1 MSSNPQPRTTLEA
14 IARRE
19 AEFVLSACAIEL
31 HRVTVAKAEGVTS
44 RMMPKSLRAYWH
56 ELERQAEV
64 GNTEVDTNAM
74 ASWLRDV
81 TPGDLGEFGARDAA
95 RQFLANGPSLSGD
108 GIYCAAHARKLVETH
123 ARLDLIAAHSD
134 QVGAQSLQDDAGY
147 QAATVRVDEARATLS
162 LLGEREVT
170 WLDEVLASLDA
181 TLKPDTSPL
190 ISTGIEFLDEH
201 LGGGWGWGWL
211 VIVMGPAKSGKSAL
225 AINGFARAALRQG
238 YRVMVASLEMSVR
251 ENVQRF
257 LAAESGV
264 PIRAQRKGDLSQS
277 QMGALNSA
285 GDTVTSWRVVV
296 RVGLGTVDEICAAA
310 RVAHAKDGLD
320 MLVVDYLQLVNNG
333 NENRVIDLEQTTRAL
348 KLLGNQLG
356 IVVILLSQPNN
367 ADAKSG
373 SVGLFS
379 GKGSG
384 SIAADCDALIV
395 PTRDA
400 EDATRAG
407 LSMPGCRHAD
417 AHAWPMGSL
426 VFDGSRMTFRD
437 PSTPAR
443 YPGGRP

>member
-1 MSSNPQPRTTLEA
+1 MSANPQPRVTLEA
-14 IARRE
+14 VAKRE

-44 RMMPKSLRAYWH
+44 RMIPKGLRPYWH
-56 ELERQAEV
+56 ELERQAEA
-64 GNTEVDTNAM
+64 GNAQIDISAM

-81 TPGDLGEFGARDAA
+81 TPGDLPEWAARDAA
-95 RQFLANGPSLSGD
+95 RSFFANGPCIQGD
-108 GIYCAAHARKLVETH
+108 GIYCAAHARKLVEVST
-123 ARLDLIAAHSD
+123 RLELIDAHSD
-134 QVGAQSLQDDAGY
+134 QVSAQALQDDAGY
-147 QAATVRVDEARATLS
+147 QAATARVDEARATLGQ
-162 LLGEREVT
+162 LGERVVT
-170 WLDEVLASLDA
+170 WLDEVVASLDA
-181 TLKPDTSPL
+181 TMQPDTSPL
-190 ISTGIEFLDEH
+190 IGTGLPFLDEH

-285 GDTVTSWRVVV
+285 GDTVASWHVSVKT
-296 RVGLGTVDEICAAA
+296 GIGTVDEICAAA

-373 SVGLFS
+373 AVGLFS

-395 PTRDA
+395 PTRDG
-400 EDATRAG
+400 EDPSRAG

-417 AHAWPMGSL
+417 AHTWPMGSL

-437 PSTPAR
+437 PAAPQR